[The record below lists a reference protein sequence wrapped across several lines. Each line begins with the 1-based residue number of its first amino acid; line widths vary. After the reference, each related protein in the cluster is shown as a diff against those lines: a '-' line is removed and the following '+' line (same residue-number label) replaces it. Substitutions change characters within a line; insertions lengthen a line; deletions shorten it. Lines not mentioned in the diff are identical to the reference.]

1 MREIRNAGS
10 AWALR
15 AAGITA
21 AVTAAIGLFSTG
33 AANADTFVG
42 LPNGHVSEP
51 GVTIDSFGNAV
62 TISPSLAANG
72 AGRVAWLSSHIVTN
86 VITPPGT
93 VGPWNGAANSPG
105 TNNSSTHGASTMTVG
120 YVMGCQVSLGELS
133 AGVSGEISTTPT
145 LSGSLSL
152 PLSPGQV
159 KWVNY
164 DYQDMTSSGRY
175 TFDLQDQEVEVQG
188 CAGYA
193 QAREV
198 VTVEIIGSDYTK
210 QTLYGQ
216 PFSLG

>member
-15 AAGITA
+15 AAGITV

-33 AANADTFVG
+33 AANADTFVP
-42 LPNGHVSEP
+42 LPDGHVVDP
-51 GVTIDSFGNAV
+51 GVTIDSTGNSV
-62 TISPSLAANG
+62 IISPSLAANG

-86 VITPPGT
+86 VTTPVGT
-93 VGPWNGAANSPG
+93 VGPWNGPQNNAG
-105 TNNSSTHGASTMTVG
+105 TNNSSTHGASTLSVG

-164 DYQDMTSSGRY
+164 DQQDMTSSGRY
-175 TFDLQDQEVEVQG
+175 SFDLQDQEVEVQG